1 MKKIF
6 VSEVIKYALII
17 GISVITLVWISLSR
31 STMATVER
39 TLESYLQS
47 SINIIEYDKSQHN
60 MMLNEYKSSVLATA
74 SNIALLIKAD
84 NSYLTNHMKL
94 DELRRTL
101 KLDEILVTDIN
112 MQLVAMSSSEKNI
125 QSSCVHI
132 NDFIS
137 GIYQNNFQKYI
148 EPAFCDRYKEFI
160 QYTGVSRLDKPGIIM
175 IGRKTTNIK
184 GIIKAS
190 IMDNL
195 SSIYSIYK
203 NGFIIVID
211 KESHTIISYK
221 NNKFLGIDIKD
232 LGVDVDTL
240 RSSMEISKVK
250 IEGQDAFALLRE
262 SSDYSFIAIA
272 FKNDIYFSVYMYVF
286 IIIASITL
294 MVIFMQLFMLQVV
307 NQHIISGIGYI
318 IGCLNSITKDNL
330 NTKVELNT
338 CEEFSILSE
347 SINSMVSRLRNL
359 LLSEQQLVQEKASL
373 AAAKGDFLAMM
384 SHEIRTPLNVII
396 GMAQLGMHSNFD
408 DKKERDTFADINVAS
423 THLLSLLNDILD
435 ISKIDAGKLEL
446 SNSLFS
452 IEEDITHIQL
462 LISAKAR
469 EQELEL
475 VVDTEGIEHIVVNGD
490 KLRLNQVL
498 LNLLSNAMKFTE
510 KNKNVTLSVKV
521 LNKTDENISIR
532 FMVMD
537 EGIGMSKEK
546 LGKIFKPFEQADA
559 GITRSF
565 GGTGLGLSISKSIV
579 ELMGGKINIE
589 SELGRG
595 SRFWFDITFDYG
607 VLEKVDDR
615 LSALLEEGSLSQY
628 RALIVD
634 DALLNRKVLCTFLEK
649 TGIKMDEA
657 ASGEEAIEKYIYSP
671 VGYYNI
677 IFMDIHMPNMNGYEA
692 TEKIRRS
699 DKMDAL
705 TVPIIA
711 VTADA
716 FKETEERVLVSGMNG
731 FISKP
736 INFAKLSEI
745 VKKALS
751 SQLNTNERIMVWTKI
766 NNLD

>member
-6 VSEVIKYALII
+6 ISEVIKYALII
-17 GISVITLVWISLSR
+17 GISVITLVWASLSR
-31 STMATVER
+31 STMATLER

-84 NSYLTNHMKL
+84 NSYLTNQTKL
-94 DELRRTL
+94 DELRRIL
-101 KLDEILVTDIN
+101 KLDEILITDIN

-132 NDFIS
+132 NDFVS
-137 GIYQNNFQKYI
+137 GIYQNNFQKYM

-175 IGRKTTNIK
+175 IGRKSTNIK

-203 NGFIIVID
+203 NGFITVID

-221 NNKFLGIDIKD
+221 DNKFLGIDIED
-232 LGVDVDTL
+232 LGIDVDTL
-240 RSSMEISKVK
+240 RSSMEVSKVM
-250 IEGQDAFALLRE
+250 IEGHDAFALLRD
-262 SSDYSFIAIA
+262 SGDYSFIAIA
-272 FKNDIYFSVYMYVF
+272 FKNDVYFSVYVYVF

-330 NTKVELNT
+330 NTKVDLNT
-338 CEEFSILSE
+338 CEEFSILSD

-373 AAAKGDFLAMM
+373 AVAKGDFLAMM

-396 GMAQLGMHSNFD
+396 GMAQLGMRSNFD
-408 DKKERDTFADINVAS
+408 DKKKRDTFADINVAS

-435 ISKIDAGKLEL
+435 MSKIDAGKLEL
-446 SNSLFS
+446 SNSPFS
-452 IEEDITHIQL
+452 IEEDITHLQL
-462 LISAKAR
+462 LISAKAQ

-475 VVDTEGIEHIVVNGD
+475 KVETEGIEDIVVNGD

-510 KNKNVTLSVKV
+510 KHKNVTLSVKV
-521 LNKTDENISIR
+521 INKTDENVSIR
-532 FMVMD
+532 FMVTD
-537 EGIGMSKEK
+537 EGIGMSQEK
-546 LGKIFKPFEQADA
+546 LVKIFKPFEQADTS
-559 GITRSF
+559 ITRSF

-579 ELMGGKINIE
+579 ELMGGKINVE
-589 SELGRG
+589 SELGQG
-595 SRFWFDITFDYG
+595 SRFWFDVTFEYG
-607 VLEKVDDR
+607 VLEKVDDS

-649 TGIKMDEA
+649 TGIKMEEA
-657 ASGEEAIEKYIYSP
+657 ASGEEAIEKYIHSP

-716 FKETEERVLVSGMNG
+716 FKETEEKVLVCGMNG

-736 INFAKLSEI
+736 INFAKLSAT
-745 VKKALS
+745 VKKALN

>member
-6 VSEVIKYALII
+6 ISEVIKYALII
-17 GISVITLVWISLSR
+17 GISVITLVWASLSR
-31 STMATVER
+31 STMATLER

-84 NSYLTNHMKL
+84 NSYLINQTKL

-132 NDFIS
+132 NDFVS

-175 IGRKTTNIK
+175 IGRKSTNIK

-203 NGFIIVID
+203 NGFITVID

-221 NNKFLGIDIKD
+221 GNKFLGIDIKD
-232 LGVDVDTL
+232 LGLDVDTL
-240 RSSMEISKVK
+240 RSSMEVSKVMV
-250 IEGQDAFALLRE
+250 EGQDAFALLRD
-262 SSDYSFIAIA
+262 SGDYSFIAIA
-272 FKNDIYFSVYMYVF
+272 FKNDVYFSVYVYVF

-318 IGCLNSITKDNL
+318 ISCLNSITKDNL
-330 NTKVELNT
+330 NTKVDLNT

-396 GMAQLGMHSNFD
+396 GMAQLGMRSNFD
-408 DKKERDTFADINVAS
+408 DKKKRDTFADINVAS

-435 ISKIDAGKLEL
+435 MSKIDAGKLEL
-446 SNSLFS
+446 SNSPFS
-452 IEEDITHIQL
+452 IEEDITHLQL
-462 LISAKAR
+462 LISAKAQ

-521 LNKTDENISIR
+521 LNKTEENVSIR
-532 FMVMD
+532 FMVTD
-537 EGIGMSKEK
+537 EGIGMSQEK
-546 LGKIFKPFEQADA
+546 LVKIFKPFEQADTS
-559 GITRSF
+559 ITRSF

-579 ELMGGKINIE
+579 ELMGGKINVE

-595 SRFWFDITFDYG
+595 SRFWFDVTFEYG
-607 VLEKVDDR
+607 VLEKVDDS

-657 ASGEEAIEKYIYSP
+657 ASGEEAIEKYIHSP

-716 FKETEERVLVSGMNG
+716 FKETEERVLVCGMNG

-736 INFAKLSEI
+736 INFAKLSET
-745 VKKALS
+745 VKKALN

>member
-6 VSEVIKYALII
+6 ISEVIKYALII
-17 GISVITLVWISLSR
+17 GISVITLVWASLSR
-31 STMATVER
+31 STMATLER

-84 NSYLTNHMKL
+84 NSYLTNQTKL
-94 DELRRTL
+94 DELRRIL
-101 KLDEILVTDIN
+101 KLDEILITDIN
-112 MQLVAMSSSEKNI
+112 MQLVAMSFSEKNI

-132 NDFIS
+132 NDFVS
-137 GIYQNNFQKYI
+137 GIYQNNFQKYM
-148 EPAFCDRYKEFI
+148 EPAFCDRYQEFI

-175 IGRKTTNIK
+175 IGRKSTNIK

-203 NGFIIVID
+203 NGFITVID

-221 NNKFLGIDIKD
+221 DNKFLGIDIKD
-232 LGVDVDTL
+232 LGIDVYTL
-240 RSSMEISKVK
+240 RSSMEVSKVM
-250 IEGQDAFALLRE
+250 IEGQDAFALLRD
-262 SSDYSFIAIA
+262 SGDYSFIAIA
-272 FKNDIYFSVYMYVF
+272 FKNDVYFSVYVYVF

-330 NTKVELNT
+330 NTKVDLNT

-373 AAAKGDFLAMM
+373 ATAKGDFLAMM

-396 GMAQLGMHSNFD
+396 GMAQLGMRSNFD
-408 DKKERDTFADINVAS
+408 DKKKRDTFADINVAS

-435 ISKIDAGKLEL
+435 MSKIDAGKLEL
-446 SNSLFS
+446 SNSPFS
-452 IEEDITHIQL
+452 IEEDITHLQL
-462 LISAKAR
+462 LISAKAQ

-475 VVDTEGIEHIVVNGD
+475 KVETEGIEDIVVNGD

-510 KNKNVTLSVKV
+510 KHKNVTLSVKV
-521 LNKTDENISIR
+521 INKTDENVSIR
-532 FMVMD
+532 FMVTD
-537 EGIGMSKEK
+537 EGIGMSQEK
-546 LGKIFKPFEQADA
+546 LVKIFKPFEQADTS
-559 GITRSF
+559 ITRSF

-579 ELMGGKINIE
+579 ELMGGKINVE
-589 SELGRG
+589 SELGQG
-595 SRFWFDITFDYG
+595 SRFWFDVTFEYG
-607 VLEKVDDR
+607 VLEKVDDS

-649 TGIKMDEA
+649 TGIKMEEA
-657 ASGEEAIEKYIYSP
+657 ASGEEAIEKYIHSP

-716 FKETEERVLVSGMNG
+716 FKETEEKVLVCGMNG

-736 INFAKLSEI
+736 INFAKLSAT
-745 VKKALS
+745 VKKALN

>member
-6 VSEVIKYALII
+6 ISEVIKYALII
-17 GISVITLVWISLSR
+17 GISVITLVWASLSR
-31 STMATVER
+31 STMATLER

-84 NSYLTNHMKL
+84 NSYLTNQTKL
-94 DELRRTL
+94 DELRRIL
-101 KLDEILVTDIN
+101 KLDEILITDIN
-112 MQLVAMSSSEKNI
+112 MQLVAMSFSEKNI

-132 NDFIS
+132 NDFVS
-137 GIYQNNFQKYI
+137 GIYQNNFQKYM
-148 EPAFCDRYKEFI
+148 EPAFCDRYQEFI

-175 IGRKTTNIK
+175 IGRKSTNIK

-203 NGFIIVID
+203 NGFITVID

-221 NNKFLGIDIKD
+221 DNKFLGIDIKD
-232 LGVDVDTL
+232 LGIDVDTL
-240 RSSMEISKVK
+240 RSSMEVSKVM
-250 IEGQDAFALLRE
+250 IEGQDAFALLRD
-262 SSDYSFIAIA
+262 SGDYSFIAIA
-272 FKNDIYFSVYMYVF
+272 FKNDVYFSVYVYVF

-330 NTKVELNT
+330 NTKVDLNT

-373 AAAKGDFLAMM
+373 ATAKGDFLAMM

-396 GMAQLGMHSNFD
+396 GMAQLGMRSNFD
-408 DKKERDTFADINVAS
+408 DKKKRDTFADINVAS

-435 ISKIDAGKLEL
+435 MSKIDAGKLEL
-446 SNSLFS
+446 SNSPFS
-452 IEEDITHIQL
+452 IEEDITHLQL
-462 LISAKAR
+462 LISAKAQ

-475 VVDTEGIEHIVVNGD
+475 KVETEGIEDIVVNGD

-510 KNKNVTLSVKV
+510 KHKNVTLSVKV
-521 LNKTDENISIR
+521 INKTDENISIR
-532 FMVMD
+532 FMVTD
-537 EGIGMSKEK
+537 EGIGMSQEK
-546 LGKIFKPFEQADA
+546 LLKIFKPFEQADTS
-559 GITRSF
+559 ITRSF

-579 ELMGGKINIE
+579 ELMGGKINVE
-589 SELGRG
+589 SELGQG
-595 SRFWFDITFDYG
+595 SRFWFDVTFEYG
-607 VLEKVDDR
+607 VLEKVDDS

-649 TGIKMDEA
+649 TGIKMEEA
-657 ASGEEAIEKYIYSP
+657 ASGEEAIEKYIHSP

-716 FKETEERVLVSGMNG
+716 FKETEEKVLVCGMNG

-736 INFAKLSEI
+736 INFAKLSAT
-745 VKKALS
+745 VKKALN

>member
-6 VSEVIKYALII
+6 ISEVIKYALII
-17 GISVITLVWISLSR
+17 GISVITLVWASLSR
-31 STMATVER
+31 STMATLER

-84 NSYLTNHMKL
+84 NSYLTNQTQL

-101 KLDEILVTDIN
+101 KLDEILVTDIT

-132 NDFIS
+132 NDFVS

-160 QYTGVSRLDKPGIIM
+160 QYTGVSRLDKSGIVM
-175 IGRKTTNIK
+175 IGRKSTNIK

-203 NGFIIVID
+203 NGFITVID

-221 NNKFLGIDIKD
+221 DNKFLGIDIKD

-240 RSSMEISKVK
+240 RSSMEVSKVM
-250 IEGQDAFALLRE
+250 IEGQDAFALIRD
-262 SSDYSFIAIA
+262 SDDYSLIAIA
-272 FKNDIYFSVYMYVF
+272 FKNDVYFSVYVYVF

-294 MVIFMQLFMLQVV
+294 MVIFMQLSMLQFV
-307 NQHIISGIGYI
+307 NKHIISGIDYI
-318 IGCLNSITKDNL
+318 IDCLNSITKDNL
-330 NTKVELNT
+330 NTKVDLNT
-338 CEEFSILSE
+338 CKEFSILSE
-347 SINSMVSRLRNL
+347 SINSMVIRLRNL

-396 GMAQLGMHSNFD
+396 GMAQLGMRSNFD
-408 DKKERDTFADINVAS
+408 DKKKRDTFADINVAS

-435 ISKIDAGKLEL
+435 MSKIDAGKLEL
-446 SNSLFS
+446 SNSPFS
-452 IEEDITHIQL
+452 IEEDITHLQL
-462 LISAKAR
+462 LISAKAQ

-475 VVDTEGIEHIVVNGD
+475 KVETEGIEDIVVNGD

-510 KNKNVTLSVKV
+510 KHKNVTLSVKV
-521 LNKTDENISIR
+521 INKTDENVSIR
-532 FMVMD
+532 FMVTD
-537 EGIGMSKEK
+537 EGIGMSQEK
-546 LGKIFKPFEQADA
+546 LVKIFKPFEQADTS
-559 GITRSF
+559 ITRSF

-579 ELMGGKINIE
+579 ELMGGKINVE

-595 SRFWFDITFDYG
+595 SRFWFDVTFEYG
-607 VLEKVDDR
+607 VLEKVDDS

-649 TGIKMDEA
+649 TGIKMEEA

-716 FKETEERVLVSGMNG
+716 FKETEEKVLVCGMNG

-736 INFAKLSEI
+736 INFAKLSAT
-745 VKKALS
+745 VKKALN

>member
-6 VSEVIKYALII
+6 ISEVIKYAFII
-17 GISVITLVWISLSR
+17 GISVITLVWASLSR
-31 STMATVER
+31 STMATLER
-39 TLESYLQS
+39 TLESYLHS
-47 SINIIEYDKSQHN
+47 SINIIEYDKTQHN
-60 MMLNEYKSSVLATA
+60 MMLTEYKSSVLATA

-84 NSYLTNHMKL
+84 NSYLTNQTKL

-101 KLDEILVTDIN
+101 KLDEILITDIN
-112 MQLVAMSSSEKNI
+112 MQMVAMSSSEKNI
-125 QSSCVHI
+125 QSSCVHL
-132 NDFIS
+132 NDFVS
-137 GIYQNNFQKYI
+137 GIYQNNFQKYV

-160 QYTGVSRLDKPGIIM
+160 QFTGVSRIDKPGIIM
-175 IGRKTTNIK
+175 IGRKSSNIK

-190 IMDNL
+190 ILDNL

-203 NGFIIVID
+203 NGFITVID
-211 KESHTIISYK
+211 KDSHTIISYK
-221 NNKFLGIDIKD
+221 DNKFLGIDIAD
-232 LGVDVDTL
+232 LGVDVNTL
-240 RSSMEISKVK
+240 RSSMEVSKVK
-250 IEGQDAFALLRE
+250 VDGQDAFALLRDWG
-262 SSDYSFIAIA
+262 DYSFIAIA
-272 FKNDIYFSVYMYVF
+272 FKKDVYFSVYVYVF

-307 NQHIISGIGYI
+307 NQHIISGISYI
-318 IGCLNSITKDNL
+318 ISCLNSITKDNL
-330 NTKVELNT
+330 DTKVELNT

-359 LLSEQQLVQEKASL
+359 LLSEQQLVQEKVSL

-396 GMAQLGMHSNFD
+396 GMAQLGMRSNFD
-408 DKKERDTFADINVAS
+408 DKKKRDTFADINVAS

-435 ISKIDAGKLEL
+435 MSKIDAGKLEL
-446 SNSLFS
+446 SNSPFS
-452 IEEDITHIQL
+452 IEEDIAHLQL
-462 LISAKAR
+462 LISAKAQ

-475 VVDTEGIEHIVVNGD
+475 LVESEGIENVVVNGD

-510 KNKNVTLSVKV
+510 KNKHVTLSVKV
-521 LNKTDENISIR
+521 LDKTDENISIR
-532 FMVMD
+532 FMVVD
-537 EGIGMSKEK
+537 EGIGMSQEK
-546 LGKIFKPFEQADA
+546 LDKIFNPFEQADTS
-559 GITRSF
+559 ITRSF

-579 ELMGGKINIE
+579 ELMGGKINVE
-589 SELGRG
+589 SKLGQG
-595 SRFWFDITFDYG
+595 SCFWFDVTFDYG
-607 VLEKVDDR
+607 VLDTTDNSK
-615 LSALLEEGSLSQY
+615 SALLEEGSLSQY

-634 DALLNRKVLCTFLEK
+634 DALLNRKVLYTFLEK
-649 TGIKMDEA
+649 TGIKMEEA
-657 ASGEEAIEKYIYSP
+657 ASGEEAIEKYIHSP

-716 FKETEERVLVSGMNG
+716 FKETEEKVLLCGMNG

-736 INFAKLSEI
+736 INFAKLSEA
-745 VKKALS
+745 VKKALN

>member
-1 MKKIF
+1 MKRIF
-6 VSEVIKYALII
+6 ISEVIKYALII
-17 GISVITLVWISLSR
+17 GISVITLVWASLSR
-31 STMATVER
+31 STMATFER

-84 NSYLTNHMKL
+84 NSYLTNQMKL

-112 MQLVAMSSSEKNI
+112 MQLVTVSSSEKNI

-132 NDFIS
+132 NDFVS

-175 IGRKTTNIK
+175 IGRKSTNIK
-184 GIIKAS
+184 GIINAS

-203 NGFIIVID
+203 NGFITVID

-221 NNKFLGIDIKD
+221 DNKFLGMDIKD
-232 LGVDVDTL
+232 LGIDVDTL
-240 RSSMEISKVK
+240 RSSMEVSKVMV
-250 IEGQDAFALLRE
+250 EGQDAFAMLRD
-262 SSDYSFIAIA
+262 SGDYSFIAIA
-272 FKNDIYFSVYMYVF
+272 FKNDVYFSVYMYLF

-318 IGCLNSITKDNL
+318 ISCLNSITKDNL
-330 NTKVELNT
+330 DTKVELNT

-373 AAAKGDFLAMM
+373 AAAKGNFLAMM

-396 GMAQLGMHSNFD
+396 GMAQLGMRSNFD
-408 DKKERDTFADINVAS
+408 DKKERDTFADINMAS

-435 ISKIDAGKLEL
+435 MSKIDAGKLEL

-452 IEEDITHIQL
+452 IEEDITHLQL

-532 FMVMD
+532 FMVID

-546 LGKIFKPFEQADA
+546 LGKIFKPFEQADTS
-559 GITRSF
+559 ITRSF

-607 VLEKVDDR
+607 VFEKVDDS
-615 LSALLEEGSLSQY
+615 LSSLLEEGSLSQY

-657 ASGEEAIEKYIYSP
+657 ASGEEAIEKYIHSP
-671 VGYYNI
+671 VDYYNI

-716 FKETEERVLVSGMNG
+716 FKETEEKVLMCGMNG

-736 INFAKLSEI
+736 INFVKLSET
-745 VKKALS
+745 VKKALN

>member
-6 VSEVIKYALII
+6 ISEVIKYALII
-17 GISVITLVWISLSR
+17 GISVITLVWASLSR
-31 STMATVER
+31 STMATLER

-84 NSYLTNHMKL
+84 NSYLTNQTKL
-94 DELRRTL
+94 DELRRIL
-101 KLDEILVTDIN
+101 KLDEILITDIN
-112 MQLVAMSSSEKNI
+112 MQLVAMSFSEKNI

-132 NDFIS
+132 NDFVS
-137 GIYQNNFQKYI
+137 GIYQNNFQKYM
-148 EPAFCDRYKEFI
+148 EPAFCDRYQEFI

-175 IGRKTTNIK
+175 IGRKSTNIK

-203 NGFIIVID
+203 NGFITVID

-221 NNKFLGIDIKD
+221 DNKFLGIDIKD
-232 LGVDVDTL
+232 LGIDVDTL
-240 RSSMEISKVK
+240 RSSMEVSKVM
-250 IEGQDAFALLRE
+250 IEGQDAFALLRD
-262 SSDYSFIAIA
+262 SGDYSFIAIA
-272 FKNDIYFSVYMYVF
+272 FKNDVYFSVYVYVF

-330 NTKVELNT
+330 NTKVDLNT

-359 LLSEQQLVQEKASL
+359 LLSEKQLVQEKISL

-396 GMAQLGMHSNFD
+396 GMAQLGMRSNFD
-408 DKKERDTFADINVAS
+408 DKKKRDTFADINVAS

-435 ISKIDAGKLEL
+435 MSKIDAGKLEL
-446 SNSLFS
+446 SNSPFS
-452 IEEDITHIQL
+452 IEEDITHLQL
-462 LISAKAR
+462 LISAKAQ

-475 VVDTEGIEHIVVNGD
+475 KVETEGIEDIVVNGD

-510 KNKNVTLSVKV
+510 KHKNVTLSVKV
-521 LNKTDENISIR
+521 INKTDENVSIR
-532 FMVMD
+532 FMVTD
-537 EGIGMSKEK
+537 EGIGMSQEK
-546 LGKIFKPFEQADA
+546 LVKIFKPFEQADTS
-559 GITRSF
+559 ITRSF

-579 ELMGGKINIE
+579 ELMGGKINVE
-589 SELGRG
+589 SELGQG
-595 SRFWFDITFDYG
+595 SRFWFDVTFEYG
-607 VLEKVDDR
+607 VLEKVDDS

-649 TGIKMDEA
+649 TGIKMEEA
-657 ASGEEAIEKYIYSP
+657 ASGEEAIEKYIHSP

-716 FKETEERVLVSGMNG
+716 FKETEEKVLVCGMNG

-736 INFAKLSEI
+736 INFAKLSAT
-745 VKKALS
+745 VKKALN

>member
-240 RSSMEISKVK
+240 RSSMEISKIK

-318 IGCLNSITKDNL
+318 ISCLNSITKDNL

-435 ISKIDAGKLEL
+435 MSKIDAGKLEL

>member
-6 VSEVIKYALII
+6 ISEVIKYALII
-17 GISVITLVWISLSR
+17 GISVITLVWASLSR
-31 STMATVER
+31 STMATLER

-84 NSYLTNHMKL
+84 NSYLTNQTKL
-94 DELRRTL
+94 DELRRIL
-101 KLDEILVTDIN
+101 KLDEILITDIN
-112 MQLVAMSSSEKNI
+112 MNMAAVSSTENNM
-125 QSSCVHI
+125 QSGCVRL
-132 NDFIS
+132 NSFVS
-137 GIYQNNFQKYI
+137 GIYQNNFQKYT
-148 EPAFCDRYKEFI
+148 EPVFCDRYKEFI
-160 QYTGVSRLDKPGIIM
+160 QYTGVSRLDKPGVVII
-175 IGRKTTNIK
+175 GKRGGNIK
-184 GIIKAS
+184 NLIKAS

-203 NGFIIVID
+203 NGFITVID
-211 KESHTIISYK
+211 KDSHTIISYK
-221 NNKFLGIDIKD
+221 DNKFLGIDIAD
-232 LGVDVDTL
+232 LGIDVDTL
-240 RSSMEISKVK
+240 RSSMEVSKVM
-250 IEGQDAFALLRE
+250 IEGQDAFALLRD
-262 SSDYSFIAIA
+262 SGDYSFIAIA
-272 FKNDIYFSVYMYVF
+272 FKKDVYFSVYIYLF

-330 NTKVELNT
+330 NTKVDLNT

-373 AAAKGDFLAMM
+373 ATAKGDFLAMM

-396 GMAQLGMHSNFD
+396 GMAQLGMRSNFD
-408 DKKERDTFADINVAS
+408 DKKKRDTFADINVAS

-435 ISKIDAGKLEL
+435 MSKIDAGKLEL
-446 SNSLFS
+446 SNSPFS
-452 IEEDITHIQL
+452 IEEDITHLQL
-462 LISAKAR
+462 LISAKAQ

-475 VVDTEGIEHIVVNGD
+475 KVETEGIEDIVVNGD

-510 KNKNVTLSVKV
+510 KHKNVTLSVKV
-521 LNKTDENISIR
+521 INKTDENVSIR
-532 FMVMD
+532 FMVTD
-537 EGIGMSKEK
+537 EGIGMSQEK
-546 LGKIFKPFEQADA
+546 LVKIFKPFEQADTS
-559 GITRSF
+559 ITRSF

-579 ELMGGKINIE
+579 ELMGGKINVE
-589 SELGRG
+589 SELGQG
-595 SRFWFDITFDYG
+595 SRFWFDVTFEYG
-607 VLEKVDDR
+607 VLEKVDDS

-649 TGIKMDEA
+649 TGIKMEEA
-657 ASGEEAIEKYIYSP
+657 ASGEEAIEKYIHSP

-716 FKETEERVLVSGMNG
+716 FKETEEKVLVCGMNG

-736 INFAKLSEI
+736 INFAKLSAT
-745 VKKALS
+745 VKKALN

>member
-318 IGCLNSITKDNL
+318 ISCLNSITKDNL

-435 ISKIDAGKLEL
+435 MSKIDAGKLEL

-498 LNLLSNAMKFTE
+498 SNLLSNAMKFTE

-521 LNKTDENISIR
+521 LNRTDENISIR

-649 TGIKMDEA
+649 TCIKMDEA

>member
-6 VSEVIKYALII
+6 ISEVIKYALII
-17 GISVITLVWISLSR
+17 GISVITLVWASLSR
-31 STMATVER
+31 STMATLER

-84 NSYLTNHMKL
+84 NSYLTNQTKL
-94 DELRRTL
+94 DELRRIL
-101 KLDEILVTDIN
+101 KLDEILITDIN
-112 MQLVAMSSSEKNI
+112 MNMAAVSSTENNMRSG
-125 QSSCVHI
+125 CVHL
-132 NDFIS
+132 NSFVS
-137 GIYQNNFQKYI
+137 GIYQNNFQKYM
-148 EPAFCDRYKEFI
+148 EPAFCDRYQEFI

-175 IGRKTTNIK
+175 IGRKSTNIK

-203 NGFIIVID
+203 NGFITVID

-221 NNKFLGIDIKD
+221 DNKFLGIDIKD
-232 LGVDVDTL
+232 LGIDVDTL
-240 RSSMEISKVK
+240 RSSMEVSKVM
-250 IEGQDAFALLRE
+250 IEGQDAFALLRD
-262 SSDYSFIAIA
+262 SGDYSFIAIA
-272 FKNDIYFSVYMYVF
+272 FKNDVYFSVYVYVF

-307 NQHIISGIGYI
+307 NQHIISGISYI

-330 NTKVELNT
+330 NTKVDLNT

-359 LLSEQQLVQEKASL
+359 LLSEKQLVQEKASL
-373 AAAKGDFLAMM
+373 ATAKGDFLAMM

-396 GMAQLGMHSNFD
+396 GMAQLGMRSNFD
-408 DKKERDTFADINVAS
+408 DKKKRDTFADINVAS

-435 ISKIDAGKLEL
+435 MSKIDAGKLEL
-446 SNSLFS
+446 SNSPFS
-452 IEEDITHIQL
+452 IEEDITHLQL
-462 LISAKAR
+462 LISAKAQ

-475 VVDTEGIEHIVVNGD
+475 KVETEGIEDIVVNGD

-510 KNKNVTLSVKV
+510 KHKNVTLSVKV
-521 LNKTDENISIR
+521 INKTDENVSIR
-532 FMVMD
+532 FMVTD
-537 EGIGMSKEK
+537 EGIGMSQEK
-546 LGKIFKPFEQADA
+546 LVKIFKPFEQADTS
-559 GITRSF
+559 ITRSF

-579 ELMGGKINIE
+579 ELMGGKINVE
-589 SELGRG
+589 SELGQG
-595 SRFWFDITFDYG
+595 SRFWFDVTFEYG
-607 VLEKVDDR
+607 VLEKVDDS

-649 TGIKMDEA
+649 TGIKMEEA
-657 ASGEEAIEKYIYSP
+657 ASGEEAIEKYIHSP

-716 FKETEERVLVSGMNG
+716 FKETEEKVLVCGMNG

-736 INFAKLSEI
+736 INFAKLSAT
-745 VKKALS
+745 VKKALN

>member
-6 VSEVIKYALII
+6 ISEVIKYAFII
-17 GISVITLVWISLSR
+17 GISVITLVWASLSR
-31 STMATVER
+31 STMATLER

-74 SNIALLIKAD
+74 SNIALLVKAD
-84 NSYLTNHMKL
+84 NSYITNQTKL

-101 KLDEILVTDIN
+101 KLDEILITDIN
-112 MQLVAMSSSEKNI
+112 MQIEAMSSSAKDI

-132 NDFIS
+132 NDFVS
-137 GIYQNNFQKYI
+137 GIYQNNFQKYL

-160 QYTGVSRLDKPGIIM
+160 QYTGVSRIDKPGIIM
-175 IGRKTTNIK
+175 IGRKSSNIK

-190 IMDNL
+190 ILDNL
-195 SSIYSIYK
+195 SSIYPIYK
-203 NGFIIVID
+203 NGFITVID
-211 KESHTIISYK
+211 KNSHTIISYK
-221 NNKFLGIDIKD
+221 DNKFLGIDIAD
-232 LGVDVDTL
+232 LGVNVNTL
-240 RSSMEISKVK
+240 RSSMEVSKVMV
-250 IEGQDAFALLRE
+250 EGHEAFALLRDWG
-262 SSDYSFIAIA
+262 DYSFIAVA
-272 FKNDIYFSVYMYVF
+272 FKKDVYFSVYVYVI

-294 MVIFMQLFMLQVV
+294 MVIFMQLFMLQIV
-307 NQHIISGIGYI
+307 NQHIISGISYI
-318 IGCLNSITKDNL
+318 ISCLNSITKDNL
-330 NTKVELNT
+330 DTKVELNT
-338 CEEFSILSE
+338 CEEFSILSD

-359 LLSEQQLVQEKASL
+359 LLSEKQLVQEKASL

-396 GMAQLGMHSNFD
+396 GMAQLGMRSNFD
-408 DKKERDTFADINVAS
+408 DKKKQDTFADINVAS

-435 ISKIDAGKLEL
+435 MSKIDAGKLEL
-446 SNSLFS
+446 SNSPFS
-452 IEEDITHIQL
+452 IEEDIAHLHL
-462 LISAKAR
+462 LVSAKAQ

-475 VVDTEGIEHIVVNGD
+475 VVETEGIENIVVNGD

-510 KNKNVTLSVKV
+510 KNKHVTLSVKV
-521 LNKTDENISIR
+521 LDKTDENISIR
-532 FMVMD
+532 FMVTD
-537 EGIGMSKEK
+537 EGIGMNQEK
-546 LGKIFKPFEQADA
+546 LEKIFNPFEQADTS
-559 GITRSF
+559 ITRSF

-579 ELMGGKINIE
+579 ELMGGKINVE
-589 SELGRG
+589 SQLGKG
-595 SRFWFDITFDYG
+595 SRFWFDVTFDYG
-607 VLEKVDDR
+607 VLDIIDNTK
-615 LSALLEEGSLSQY
+615 SALLEDGSFSQY

-634 DALLNRKVLCTFLEK
+634 DALLNRKVLYTFLEK
-649 TGIKMDEA
+649 TGIKIEEA
-657 ASGEEAIEKYIYSP
+657 ASGEEAIEKYMHSP

-716 FKETEERVLVSGMNG
+716 FKETEEKVLLCGMNG

-736 INFAKLSEI
+736 INFAKLSEA
-745 VKKALS
+745 VKKALN

>member
-6 VSEVIKYALII
+6 ISEVIKYALII
-17 GISVITLVWISLSR
+17 GISVITLVWASLSR
-31 STMATVER
+31 STMATLER

-47 SINIIEYDKSQHN
+47 SINIIEYDKTQHN
-60 MMLNEYKSSVLATA
+60 MMLTEYKSSVLATA

-84 NSYLTNHMKL
+84 NSYLTNQTKL

-101 KLDEILVTDIN
+101 KLDEILITDIN
-112 MQLVAMSSSEKNI
+112 MQMVAMSSSEKNI
-125 QSSCVHI
+125 QSSCVRL
-132 NDFIS
+132 NDFVS
-137 GIYQNNFQKYI
+137 GIYQNNFQKYV

-160 QYTGVSRLDKPGIIM
+160 QFTGVSRIDKPGIIV
-175 IGRKTTNIK
+175 IGRKSSDIK

-190 IMDNL
+190 ILDNL

-203 NGFIIVID
+203 NGFITVID
-211 KESHTIISYK
+211 KDSHTIISYK
-221 NNKFLGIDIKD
+221 DNKFLGIDIAD
-232 LGVDVDTL
+232 LGINIDTL
-240 RSSMEISKVK
+240 RSSMEVSKVIVEDQK
-250 IEGQDAFALLRE
+250 AFALLRD
-262 SSDYSFIAIA
+262 SGDYSFIAIA
-272 FKNDIYFSVYMYVF
+272 FKKDVYFSVYVYVF

-307 NQHIISGIGYI
+307 NQHIISGISYI
-318 IGCLNSITKDNL
+318 ISCLNSITKDNL
-330 NTKVELNT
+330 DTKVELNT
-338 CEEFSILSE
+338 CEEFSVLSE

-359 LLSEQQLVQEKASL
+359 LLSEQQLVQEKVSL

-396 GMAQLGMHSNFD
+396 GMAQLGMRSNFD
-408 DKKERDTFADINVAS
+408 DKKKRDTFADINVAS

-435 ISKIDAGKLEL
+435 MSKIDAGKLEL
-446 SNSLFS
+446 SNSPFS
-452 IEEDITHIQL
+452 IEEDIAHLQL
-462 LISAKAR
+462 LISAKAQ

-475 VVDTEGIEHIVVNGD
+475 LVESEGIENVVVNGD

-510 KNKNVTLSVKV
+510 KNKHVALSVKV
-521 LNKTDENISIR
+521 LDKTDENISIR
-532 FMVMD
+532 FMVID
-537 EGIGMSKEK
+537 EGIGMSQEK
-546 LGKIFKPFEQADA
+546 LDKIFNPFEQADTS
-559 GITRSF
+559 ITRSF

-579 ELMGGKINIE
+579 ELMGGKINVE
-589 SELGRG
+589 SKLGQG
-595 SRFWFDITFDYG
+595 SCFWFDVTFDYG
-607 VLEKVDDR
+607 VLDITDNSK
-615 LSALLEEGSLSQY
+615 SALLEEGSLSQY

-634 DALLNRKVLCTFLEK
+634 DALLNRKVLYTFLEK
-649 TGIKMDEA
+649 TGIKMEEA
-657 ASGEEAIEKYIYSP
+657 ASGEEAIEKYIHSP
-671 VGYYNI
+671 AGYYNI

-716 FKETEERVLVSGMNG
+716 FKETEEKVLLCGMNG

-736 INFAKLSEI
+736 INFAKLSEA
-745 VKKALS
+745 VKKALN

>member
-1 MKKIF
+1 
-6 VSEVIKYALII
+6 
-17 GISVITLVWISLSR
+17 
-31 STMATVER
+31 
-39 TLESYLQS
+39 
-47 SINIIEYDKSQHN
+47 
-60 MMLNEYKSSVLATA
+60 
-74 SNIALLIKAD
+74 
-84 NSYLTNHMKL
+84 
-94 DELRRTL
+94 
-101 KLDEILVTDIN
+101 
-112 MQLVAMSSSEKNI
+112 MQLVAMSFSEKNI

-132 NDFIS
+132 NDFVS
-137 GIYQNNFQKYI
+137 GIYQNNFQKYM
-148 EPAFCDRYKEFI
+148 ETAFCDRDQEFI
-160 QYTGVSRLDKPGIIM
+160 QYSGVSRLDKPGIIM
-175 IGRKTTNIK
+175 IGRKSTNIK

-203 NGFIIVID
+203 NGFITVID

-221 NNKFLGIDIKD
+221 DNKFLGIDIKD
-232 LGVDVDTL
+232 LGIDVDTL
-240 RSSMEISKVK
+240 RSSMEVSKVM
-250 IEGQDAFALLRE
+250 IEGQDAFALLRD
-262 SSDYSFIAIA
+262 SGDYSFIAIA
-272 FKNDIYFSVYMYVF
+272 FKNDVYFSVYVYVF

-330 NTKVELNT
+330 NTKVDLNT

-373 AAAKGDFLAMM
+373 ATAKGDFLAMM

-396 GMAQLGMHSNFD
+396 GMAQLGMRSNFD
-408 DKKERDTFADINVAS
+408 DKKKRDTFADINVAS

-435 ISKIDAGKLEL
+435 MSKIDAGKLEL
-446 SNSLFS
+446 SNSPFS
-452 IEEDITHIQL
+452 IEEDITHLQL
-462 LISAKAR
+462 LISAKAQ

-475 VVDTEGIEHIVVNGD
+475 KVETEGIEDIVVNGD

-510 KNKNVTLSVKV
+510 KHKNVTLSVKV
-521 LNKTDENISIR
+521 INKTDENISIR
-532 FMVMD
+532 FMVTD
-537 EGIGMSKEK
+537 EGIGMSQEK
-546 LGKIFKPFEQADA
+546 LVKIFKPFEQADTS
-559 GITRSF
+559 ITRSF

-579 ELMGGKINIE
+579 ELMGGKINVE
-589 SELGRG
+589 SELGQG
-595 SRFWFDITFDYG
+595 SRFWFDVTFEYG
-607 VLEKVDDR
+607 VLEKVDDS

-649 TGIKMDEA
+649 TGIKMEEA
-657 ASGEEAIEKYIYSP
+657 ASGEEAIEKYIHSP

-716 FKETEERVLVSGMNG
+716 FKETEEKVLVCGMNG

-736 INFAKLSEI
+736 INFAKLSAT
-745 VKKALS
+745 VKKALN

>member
-1 MKKIF
+1 M
-6 VSEVIKYALII
+6 
-17 GISVITLVWISLSR
+17 
-31 STMATVER
+31 
-39 TLESYLQS
+39 
-47 SINIIEYDKSQHN
+47 
-60 MMLNEYKSSVLATA
+60 
-74 SNIALLIKAD
+74 
-84 NSYLTNHMKL
+84 
-94 DELRRTL
+94 
-101 KLDEILVTDIN
+101 
-112 MQLVAMSSSEKNI
+112 
-125 QSSCVHI
+125 
-132 NDFIS
+132 
-137 GIYQNNFQKYI
+137 
-148 EPAFCDRYKEFI
+148 
-160 QYTGVSRLDKPGIIM
+160 
-175 IGRKTTNIK
+175 
-184 GIIKAS
+184 
-190 IMDNL
+190 
-195 SSIYSIYK
+195 
-203 NGFIIVID
+203 
-211 KESHTIISYK
+211 
-221 NNKFLGIDIKD
+221 
-232 LGVDVDTL
+232 
-240 RSSMEISKVK
+240 
-250 IEGQDAFALLRE
+250 
-262 SSDYSFIAIA
+262 
-272 FKNDIYFSVYMYVF
+272 
-286 IIIASITL
+286 
-294 MVIFMQLFMLQVV
+294 
-307 NQHIISGIGYI
+307 
-318 IGCLNSITKDNL
+318 
-330 NTKVELNT
+330 
-338 CEEFSILSE
+338 
-347 SINSMVSRLRNL
+347 
-359 LLSEQQLVQEKASL
+359 
-373 AAAKGDFLAMM
+373 
-384 SHEIRTPLNVII
+384 
-396 GMAQLGMHSNFD
+396 
-408 DKKERDTFADINVAS
+408 AS

-435 ISKIDAGKLEL
+435 MSKIDAGKLEL

-521 LNKTDENISIR
+521 LNRTDENISIR

-649 TGIKMDEA
+649 TCIKMDEA

>member
-6 VSEVIKYALII
+6 ISEVIKYALII
-17 GISVITLVWISLSR
+17 GISVITLVWASLSR
-31 STMATVER
+31 STMATLER

-47 SINIIEYDKSQHN
+47 SINIIEYDKSQHD
-60 MMLNEYKSSVLATA
+60 MMFDEYKSSVLLTA
-74 SNIALLIKAD
+74 SNIAMLTKAD
-84 NSYLTNHMKL
+84 NTYLTNQAKL

-101 KLDEILVTDIN
+101 KLDEILITDIN
-112 MQLVAMSSSEKNI
+112 MNMAAVSSTENNM
-125 QSSCVHI
+125 QSGCVRL
-132 NDFIS
+132 NSFVS
-137 GIYQNNFQKYI
+137 GIYQNNFQKYT
-148 EPAFCDRYKEFI
+148 EPVFCDKYKEFI
-160 QYTGVSRLDKPGIIM
+160 QYTGVSRLDKPGVVII
-175 IGRKTTNIK
+175 GKRGGNIK
-184 GIIKAS
+184 NLIKAS

-203 NGFIIVID
+203 NGFVAVID
-211 KESHTIISYK
+211 KDSHTIISYK
-221 NNKFLGIDIKD
+221 DNKFLGIDIAD
-232 LGVDVDTL
+232 LGINVDTL
-240 RSSMEISKVK
+240 RSSMEVSKVIVEDQK
-250 IEGQDAFALLRE
+250 AFALLRD
-262 SSDYSFIAIA
+262 SGDYSFIAIA
-272 FKNDIYFSVYMYVF
+272 FKKDVYFSVYIYLF

-307 NQHIISGIGYI
+307 NQHIISGISYI
-318 IGCLNSITKDNL
+318 ISCLNSITKDNL
-330 NTKVELNT
+330 DTKVELNT
-338 CEEFSILSE
+338 CEEFSILSD

-359 LLSEQQLVQEKASL
+359 LLSEKQLVQEKISL

-396 GMAQLGMHSNFD
+396 GMAQLGMRSNFD
-408 DKKERDTFADINVAS
+408 DKKKQDTFADINVAS

-435 ISKIDAGKLEL
+435 MSKIDAGKLEL
-446 SNSLFS
+446 SNSPFS
-452 IEEDITHIQL
+452 IEEDITHLQL

-469 EQELEL
+469 EQELSLIVE
-475 VVDTEGIEHIVVNGD
+475 TEGLEDIVVNGD

-498 LNLLSNAMKFTE
+498 INLLSNAMKFTE

-532 FMVMD
+532 FMVID
-537 EGIGMSKEK
+537 EGIGMSQEK
-546 LGKIFKPFEQADA
+546 LDKIFNPFEQADTS
-559 GITRSF
+559 ITRSF

-579 ELMGGKINIE
+579 ELMGSKINVE
-589 SELGRG
+589 SKLGQG
-595 SRFWFDITFDYG
+595 SCFWFDVTFDYG
-607 VLEKVDDR
+607 ILCDTDSSK
-615 LSALLEEGSLSQY
+615 SSLLEDGSLSQY

-649 TGIKMDEA
+649 TGIKMEEA
-657 ASGEEAIEKYIYSP
+657 ESGEEAIEKYIHSP
-671 VGYYNI
+671 AGYYNI

-692 TEKIRRS
+692 AEKIRRS

-716 FKETEERVLVSGMNG
+716 FKETEEKVLLCGMNG

-736 INFAKLSEI
+736 INFAKLSET
-745 VKKALS
+745 VKKALN

-766 NNLD
+766 NNLE

>member
-6 VSEVIKYALII
+6 ISEVIKYALII
-17 GISVITLVWISLSR
+17 GISVITLVWASLSR
-31 STMATVER
+31 STMATLER

-74 SNIALLIKAD
+74 SNLALLIKAD
-84 NSYLTNHMKL
+84 NSYLTNQTKL
-94 DELRRTL
+94 DELRRIL
-101 KLDEILVTDIN
+101 KLDEILITDIN
-112 MQLVAMSSSEKNI
+112 MQLVAMSSSEKNL

-132 NDFIS
+132 NDFVS
-137 GIYQNNFQKYI
+137 GIYQNNFQKYM

-175 IGRKTTNIK
+175 IGRKITNIK

-203 NGFIIVID
+203 NGFITVID

-221 NNKFLGIDIKD
+221 DNKFLGIDIED
-232 LGVDVDTL
+232 LGIDVDTL
-240 RSSMEISKVK
+240 RSSMEVSKVM
-250 IEGQDAFALLRE
+250 IEGQDAFALLRD
-262 SSDYSFIAIA
+262 SGDYSFIAIA
-272 FKNDIYFSVYMYVF
+272 FKNDVYFSVYVYVF

-330 NTKVELNT
+330 NTKVDLNT

-373 AAAKGDFLAMM
+373 AVAKGDFLAMM

-396 GMAQLGMHSNFD
+396 GMAQLGMRSNFD
-408 DKKERDTFADINVAS
+408 DKKKRDTFADINVAS

-435 ISKIDAGKLEL
+435 MSKIDAGKLEL
-446 SNSLFS
+446 SNSPFS
-452 IEEDITHIQL
+452 IEEDITHLQL
-462 LISAKAR
+462 LISAKAQ

-475 VVDTEGIEHIVVNGD
+475 KVETEGIEDIVVNGD

-510 KNKNVTLSVKV
+510 KHKNVTLSVKV
-521 LNKTDENISIR
+521 INKTDENVSIR
-532 FMVMD
+532 FMVTD
-537 EGIGMSKEK
+537 EGIGMSQEK
-546 LGKIFKPFEQADA
+546 LVKIFKPFEQADTS
-559 GITRSF
+559 ITRSF

-579 ELMGGKINIE
+579 ELMGGKINVE
-589 SELGRG
+589 SELGQG
-595 SRFWFDITFDYG
+595 SRFWFDVTFEYG
-607 VLEKVDDR
+607 VLEKVDDS

-649 TGIKMDEA
+649 TGIKMEEA
-657 ASGEEAIEKYIYSP
+657 ASGEEAIEKYIHSP

-716 FKETEERVLVSGMNG
+716 FKETEEKVLVCGMNG

-736 INFAKLSEI
+736 INFAKLSAT
-745 VKKALS
+745 VKKALN

>member
-6 VSEVIKYALII
+6 ISEVIKYALII
-17 GISVITLVWISLSR
+17 GISVITLVWASLSR
-31 STMATVER
+31 STMATLER

-84 NSYLTNHMKL
+84 NSYLTNQTQL

-101 KLDEILVTDIN
+101 KLDEILVTDIT

-132 NDFIS
+132 NDFVS

-160 QYTGVSRLDKPGIIM
+160 QYTGVSRLDKPGIVM
-175 IGRKTTNIK
+175 IGRKSTNIK

-203 NGFIIVID
+203 NGFITVID

-221 NNKFLGIDIKD
+221 DNKFLGIDIKD

-240 RSSMEISKVK
+240 RSSMEVSKVM
-250 IEGQDAFALLRE
+250 IEGQDAFALIRD
-262 SSDYSFIAIA
+262 SDDYSLIAIA
-272 FKNDIYFSVYMYVF
+272 FKNDVYFSVYVYVF

-294 MVIFMQLFMLQVV
+294 MVIFMQLSMLQFV
-307 NQHIISGIGYI
+307 NKHIISGIDYI
-318 IGCLNSITKDNL
+318 IDCLNSITKDNL
-330 NTKVELNT
+330 NTKVDLNT
-338 CEEFSILSE
+338 CKEFSILSE
-347 SINSMVSRLRNL
+347 SINSMVIRLRNL

-396 GMAQLGMHSNFD
+396 GMAQLGMRSNFD
-408 DKKERDTFADINVAS
+408 DKKKRDTFADINVAS

-435 ISKIDAGKLEL
+435 MSKIDAGKLEL
-446 SNSLFS
+446 SNSPFS
-452 IEEDITHIQL
+452 IEEDITHLQL
-462 LISAKAR
+462 LISAKAQ

-475 VVDTEGIEHIVVNGD
+475 VVYTEGIEHIVVNGD

-510 KNKNVTLSVKV
+510 KHKNVTLSVKV
-521 LNKTDENISIR
+521 INKTDENVSIR
-532 FMVMD
+532 FMVTD
-537 EGIGMSKEK
+537 EGIGMSQEK
-546 LGKIFKPFEQADA
+546 LVKIFKPFEQADTS
-559 GITRSF
+559 ITRSF

-579 ELMGGKINIE
+579 ELMGGKINVE

-595 SRFWFDITFDYG
+595 SRFWFDVTFEYG
-607 VLEKVDDR
+607 VLEKVDDS

-649 TGIKMDEA
+649 TGIKMEEA

-716 FKETEERVLVSGMNG
+716 FKETEEKVLVCGMNG

-736 INFAKLSEI
+736 INFAKLSAT
-745 VKKALS
+745 VKKALN

>member
-6 VSEVIKYALII
+6 ISEVIKYALII
-17 GISVITLVWISLSR
+17 GISVITLVWASLSR
-31 STMATVER
+31 STMATLER

-47 SINIIEYDKSQHN
+47 SINIIEYDKTKHD
-60 MMLNEYKSSVLATA
+60 MMFDEYKSSVLLTA
-74 SNIALLIKAD
+74 SNIAMLIKAD
-84 NSYLTNHMKL
+84 NTYLTNQAKL

-101 KLDEILVTDIN
+101 KLDEILITDIN
-112 MQLVAMSSSEKNI
+112 MNMAAVSSTENNM
-125 QSSCVHI
+125 QSGCVRL
-132 NDFIS
+132 NSFVS
-137 GIYQNNFQKYI
+137 GIYQNNFQKYT
-148 EPAFCDRYKEFI
+148 EPVFCDKYKEFI
-160 QYTGVSRLDKPGIIM
+160 QYTGVSRLDKPGVVII
-175 IGRKTTNIK
+175 GKRGGNIK
-184 GIIKAS
+184 NLIKAS

-203 NGFIIVID
+203 NGFVAVID
-211 KESHTIISYK
+211 KDSHTIISYK
-221 NNKFLGIDIKD
+221 DNKFLGIDIAD
-232 LGVDVDTL
+232 LGINVDTL
-240 RSSMEISKVK
+240 RSSMEVSKVIVEDQK
-250 IEGQDAFALLRE
+250 AFALLRD
-262 SSDYSFIAIA
+262 SGDYSFIAIA
-272 FKNDIYFSVYMYVF
+272 FKKDVYFSVYIYLF

-307 NQHIISGIGYI
+307 NQHIISGISYI
-318 IGCLNSITKDNL
+318 ISCLNSITKDNL
-330 NTKVELNT
+330 DTKVELNT
-338 CEEFSILSE
+338 CEEFSILSD

-359 LLSEQQLVQEKASL
+359 LLSEKQLVQEKISL

-396 GMAQLGMHSNFD
+396 GMAQLGMRSNFD
-408 DKKERDTFADINVAS
+408 DKKKRDTFADINVAS

-435 ISKIDAGKLEL
+435 MSKIDAGKLEL
-446 SNSLFS
+446 SNSPFS
-452 IEEDITHIQL
+452 IEEDITHLQL
-462 LISAKAR
+462 LISAKAQ

-475 VVDTEGIEHIVVNGD
+475 KVETEGIEDIVVNGD

-510 KNKNVTLSVKV
+510 KHKNVTLSVKV
-521 LNKTDENISIR
+521 INKTDENVSIR
-532 FMVMD
+532 FMVTD
-537 EGIGMSKEK
+537 EGIGMSQEK
-546 LGKIFKPFEQADA
+546 LVKIFKPFEQADTS
-559 GITRSF
+559 ITRSF

-579 ELMGGKINIE
+579 ELMGGKINVE
-589 SELGRG
+589 SELGQG
-595 SRFWFDITFDYG
+595 SRFWFDVTFEYG
-607 VLEKVDDR
+607 VLEKVDDS

-649 TGIKMDEA
+649 TGIKMEEA
-657 ASGEEAIEKYIYSP
+657 ASGEEAIEKYIHSP

-716 FKETEERVLVSGMNG
+716 FKETEEKVLVCGMNG

-736 INFAKLSEI
+736 INFAKLSAT
-745 VKKALS
+745 VKKALN

-766 NNLD
+766 NNLE

>member
-6 VSEVIKYALII
+6 ISEVIKYALII
-17 GISVITLVWISLSR
+17 GISVITLVWASLSR
-31 STMATVER
+31 STMATLER

-47 SINIIEYDKSQHN
+47 SINIIEYDKSQHD
-60 MMLNEYKSSVLATA
+60 MMFDEYKSSVLLTA
-74 SNIALLIKAD
+74 SNIAMLIKAD
-84 NSYLTNHMKL
+84 NTYLTNQAKL

-101 KLDEILVTDIN
+101 KLDEILITDIN
-112 MQLVAMSSSEKNI
+112 MNMAAVSSTENNM
-125 QSSCVHI
+125 QSGCVRL
-132 NDFIS
+132 NSFVS
-137 GIYQNNFQKYI
+137 GIYQNNFQKYT
-148 EPAFCDRYKEFI
+148 EPVFCDKYKEFI
-160 QYTGVSRLDKPGIIM
+160 QYTGVSRLDKPGVVII
-175 IGRKTTNIK
+175 GKRGGNIK
-184 GIIKAS
+184 NLIKAS

-203 NGFIIVID
+203 NGFVAVID
-211 KESHTIISYK
+211 KDSHTIISYK
-221 NNKFLGIDIKD
+221 DNKFLGIDIAD
-232 LGVDVDTL
+232 LGINVDIL
-240 RSSMEISKVK
+240 RSSMEVSKVIVEDQK
-250 IEGQDAFALLRE
+250 AFALLRD
-262 SSDYSFIAIA
+262 SGDYSFIAIA
-272 FKNDIYFSVYMYVF
+272 FKKDVYFSVYIYLF

-307 NQHIISGIGYI
+307 NQHIISGISYI
-318 IGCLNSITKDNL
+318 ISCLNSITKDNL
-330 NTKVELNT
+330 DTKVELNT
-338 CEEFSILSE
+338 CEEFSILSD

-359 LLSEQQLVQEKASL
+359 LLSEKQLVQEKISL

-396 GMAQLGMHSNFD
+396 GMAQLGMRSNFD
-408 DKKERDTFADINVAS
+408 DKKKQDTFADINVAS

-435 ISKIDAGKLEL
+435 MSKIDAGKLEL
-446 SNSLFS
+446 SNSPFS
-452 IEEDITHIQL
+452 IEEDITHLQL

-469 EQELEL
+469 EQELSLIVE
-475 VVDTEGIEHIVVNGD
+475 TEGLEDIVVNGD

-521 LNKTDENISIR
+521 LNKTNKNISIR
-532 FMVMD
+532 FMVID
-537 EGIGMSKEK
+537 EGIGMSQEK
-546 LGKIFKPFEQADA
+546 LDKIFNPFEQADTS
-559 GITRSF
+559 ITRSF

-579 ELMGGKINIE
+579 ELMGSKINVE
-589 SELGRG
+589 SKLGQG
-595 SRFWFDITFDYG
+595 SRFWFDVTFDYG
-607 VLEKVDDR
+607 VLCDTDSSK
-615 LSALLEEGSLSQY
+615 SSLLEDGSLSQY

-649 TGIKMDEA
+649 TGIKMEEA
-657 ASGEEAIEKYIYSP
+657 ESGEEAIEKYIHSP
-671 VGYYNI
+671 AGYYNI

-692 TEKIRRS
+692 AEKIRRS

-716 FKETEERVLVSGMNG
+716 FKETEEKVLLCGMNG

-736 INFAKLSEI
+736 INFAKLSET
-745 VKKALS
+745 VKKALN

-766 NNLD
+766 NNLE

>member
-6 VSEVIKYALII
+6 ISEVIKYALII
-17 GISVITLVWISLSR
+17 GISVITLVWASLSR
-31 STMATVER
+31 STMATLER

-84 NSYLTNHMKL
+84 NSYLTNQTKL
-94 DELRRTL
+94 DELRRIL
-101 KLDEILVTDIN
+101 KLDEILITDIN
-112 MQLVAMSSSEKNI
+112 MQLVAMSFSEKNI

-132 NDFIS
+132 NDFVS
-137 GIYQNNFQKYI
+137 GIYQNNFQKYM
-148 EPAFCDRYKEFI
+148 EPAFCDRYQEFI

-175 IGRKTTNIK
+175 IGRKSTNIK

-203 NGFIIVID
+203 NGFITVID

-221 NNKFLGIDIKD
+221 DNKFLGIDIKD
-232 LGVDVDTL
+232 LGIDVDTL
-240 RSSMEISKVK
+240 RSSMEVSKVM
-250 IEGQDAFALLRE
+250 IEGQDAFALLRD
-262 SSDYSFIAIA
+262 SGDYSFIAIA
-272 FKNDIYFSVYMYVF
+272 FKNDVYFSVYVYVF

-330 NTKVELNT
+330 NTKVDLNT

-373 AAAKGDFLAMM
+373 ATAKGDFLAMM

-396 GMAQLGMHSNFD
+396 GMAQLGMRSNFD
-408 DKKERDTFADINVAS
+408 DKKKRDTFADINVAS

-435 ISKIDAGKLEL
+435 MSKIDAGKLEL
-446 SNSLFS
+446 SNSPFS
-452 IEEDITHIQL
+452 IEEDITHLQL
-462 LISAKAR
+462 LISAKAQ

-475 VVDTEGIEHIVVNGD
+475 KVETEGIEDIVVNGD

-510 KNKNVTLSVKV
+510 KHKNVTLSVKV
-521 LNKTDENISIR
+521 INKTDENISIR
-532 FMVMD
+532 FMVTD
-537 EGIGMSKEK
+537 EGIGMSQEK
-546 LGKIFKPFEQADA
+546 LVKIFKPFEQADTS
-559 GITRSF
+559 ITRSF

-579 ELMGGKINIE
+579 ELMGGKINVE
-589 SELGRG
+589 SELGQG
-595 SRFWFDITFDYG
+595 SRFWFDVTFEYG
-607 VLEKVDDR
+607 VLEKVDDS

-649 TGIKMDEA
+649 TGIKMEEA
-657 ASGEEAIEKYIYSP
+657 ASGEEAIEKYIHSP

-716 FKETEERVLVSGMNG
+716 FKETEEKVLVCGMNG

-736 INFAKLSEI
+736 INFAKLSAT
-745 VKKALS
+745 VKKALN

>member
-94 DELRRTL
+94 DDLRRTL
-101 KLDEILVTDIN
+101 KLDEILVTDLN

-435 ISKIDAGKLEL
+435 MSKIDAGKLEL

-546 LGKIFKPFEQADA
+546 LEKIFKPFEQADA

>member
-6 VSEVIKYALII
+6 ISEVIKYALII
-17 GISVITLVWISLSR
+17 GISVITLVWASLSR
-31 STMATVER
+31 STMATLER

-84 NSYLTNHMKL
+84 NSYLTNQTKL
-94 DELRRTL
+94 DELRRIL
-101 KLDEILVTDIN
+101 KLDEILITDIN

-132 NDFIS
+132 NDFVS
-137 GIYQNNFQKYI
+137 GIYQNNFQKYM

-175 IGRKTTNIK
+175 IGRKSTNIK

-203 NGFIIVID
+203 NGFITVID

-221 NNKFLGIDIKD
+221 DNKFLGIDIED
-232 LGVDVDTL
+232 LGIDVDTL
-240 RSSMEISKVK
+240 RSSMEVSKVMV
-250 IEGQDAFALLRE
+250 EGQDAFALLRD
-262 SSDYSFIAIA
+262 SGDYSFIAIA
-272 FKNDIYFSVYMYVF
+272 FKNDVYFSVYVYVF

-330 NTKVELNT
+330 DTKVELNT
-338 CEEFSILSE
+338 CEEFSILSD

-359 LLSEQQLVQEKASL
+359 LLSEQQLVQEKISL
-373 AAAKGDFLAMM
+373 ATAKGDFLAMM

-396 GMAQLGMHSNFD
+396 GMAQLGMRSNFD
-408 DKKERDTFADINVAS
+408 DKKKRDTFADINVAS

-435 ISKIDAGKLEL
+435 MSKIDAGKLEL
-446 SNSLFS
+446 SNSPFS
-452 IEEDITHIQL
+452 IEEDITHLQL
-462 LISAKAR
+462 LISAKAQ

-475 VVDTEGIEHIVVNGD
+475 KVETEGIEDIVVNGD

-510 KNKNVTLSVKV
+510 KHKNVTLSVKV
-521 LNKTDENISIR
+521 INKTDENVSIR
-532 FMVMD
+532 FMVTD
-537 EGIGMSKEK
+537 EGIGMSQEK
-546 LGKIFKPFEQADA
+546 LVKIFKPFEQADTS
-559 GITRSF
+559 ITRSF

-579 ELMGGKINIE
+579 ELMGGKINVE
-589 SELGRG
+589 SELGQG
-595 SRFWFDITFDYG
+595 SRFWFDVTFEYG
-607 VLEKVDDR
+607 VLEKVDDS

-649 TGIKMDEA
+649 TGIKMEEA
-657 ASGEEAIEKYIYSP
+657 ASGEEAIEKYIHSP

-716 FKETEERVLVSGMNG
+716 FKETEEKVLVCGMNG

-736 INFAKLSEI
+736 INFAKLSAT
-745 VKKALS
+745 VKKALN

>member
-1 MKKIF
+1 MKRIF
-6 VSEVIKYALII
+6 ISEVIKYALII
-17 GISVITLVWISLSR
+17 GISVITLVWASLSR
-31 STMATVER
+31 STMATFER

-84 NSYLTNHMKL
+84 NSYLTNQMKL

-112 MQLVAMSSSEKNI
+112 MQLVTVSSSEKNI

-132 NDFIS
+132 NDFVS

-175 IGRKTTNIK
+175 IGRKSTNIK
-184 GIIKAS
+184 GIINAS
-190 IMDNL
+190 IIDNL

-203 NGFIIVID
+203 NGFITVID

-221 NNKFLGIDIKD
+221 DNKFLGMDIKD
-232 LGVDVDTL
+232 LGIDVDTL
-240 RSSMEISKVK
+240 RSSMEVSKVMV
-250 IEGQDAFALLRE
+250 EGQDTFAMLRD
-262 SSDYSFIAIA
+262 SGDYSFIAIA
-272 FKNDIYFSVYMYVF
+272 FKNDVYFSVYMYLF

-318 IGCLNSITKDNL
+318 ISCLNSITKDNL
-330 NTKVELNT
+330 DTKVELNT

-396 GMAQLGMHSNFD
+396 GMAQLGMRSNFD
-408 DKKERDTFADINVAS
+408 DKKERDTFADINMAS

-435 ISKIDAGKLEL
+435 MSKIDAGKLEL

-452 IEEDITHIQL
+452 IEEDITHLQL

-532 FMVMD
+532 FMVID

-546 LGKIFKPFEQADA
+546 LGKIFKPFEQADTS
-559 GITRSF
+559 ITRSF

-607 VLEKVDDR
+607 VFEKVDDS
-615 LSALLEEGSLSQY
+615 LSSLLEEGSLSQY

-657 ASGEEAIEKYIYSP
+657 ASGEEAIEKYIHSP
-671 VGYYNI
+671 VDYYNI

-716 FKETEERVLVSGMNG
+716 FKETEEKVLMCGMNG

-736 INFAKLSEI
+736 INFVKLSET
-745 VKKALS
+745 VKKALN

>member
-6 VSEVIKYALII
+6 ISEVIKYALII
-17 GISVITLVWISLSR
+17 GISVITLVWASLSR
-31 STMATVER
+31 STMATLER

-84 NSYLTNHMKL
+84 NSYLTNQTKL
-94 DELRRTL
+94 DELRRIL
-101 KLDEILVTDIN
+101 KLDEILITDIN
-112 MQLVAMSSSEKNI
+112 MQLVAMSFSEKNI

-132 NDFIS
+132 NDFVS
-137 GIYQNNFQKYI
+137 GIYQNNFQKYM
-148 EPAFCDRYKEFI
+148 EPAFCDRYQEFI

-175 IGRKTTNIK
+175 IGRKSTNIK

-203 NGFIIVID
+203 NGFITVID

-221 NNKFLGIDIKD
+221 DNKFLGIDIKD
-232 LGVDVDTL
+232 LGIDVDTL
-240 RSSMEISKVK
+240 RSSMEVSKVM
-250 IEGQDAFALLRE
+250 IEGQDAFALLRD
-262 SSDYSFIAIA
+262 SGDYSFIAIA
-272 FKNDIYFSVYMYVF
+272 FKNDVYFSVYVYVF

-330 NTKVELNT
+330 NTKVDLNT

-359 LLSEQQLVQEKASL
+359 LLSEKQLVQEKISL

-396 GMAQLGMHSNFD
+396 GMAQLGMRSNFD
-408 DKKERDTFADINVAS
+408 DKKKRDTFADINVAS

-435 ISKIDAGKLEL
+435 MSKIDAGKLEL
-446 SNSLFS
+446 SNSPFS
-452 IEEDITHIQL
+452 IEEDITHLQL
-462 LISAKAR
+462 LISAKAQ

-475 VVDTEGIEHIVVNGD
+475 KVETEGIEDIVVNGD

-510 KNKNVTLSVKV
+510 KHKNVTLSVKV
-521 LNKTDENISIR
+521 INKTDENVSIR
-532 FMVMD
+532 FMVTD
-537 EGIGMSKEK
+537 EGIGMSQEK
-546 LGKIFKPFEQADA
+546 LVKIFKPFEQADTS
-559 GITRSF
+559 ITRSF

-579 ELMGGKINIE
+579 ELMGGKINVE
-589 SELGRG
+589 SELGQG
-595 SRFWFDITFDYG
+595 SRFWFDVTFEYG
-607 VLEKVDDR
+607 VLEKVDDS

-649 TGIKMDEA
+649 TGIKMEEA
-657 ASGEEAIEKYIYSP
+657 ASGEEAIEKYIHSP

-716 FKETEERVLVSGMNG
+716 FKETEEKVLVCGING

-736 INFAKLSEI
+736 INFAKLSAT
-745 VKKALS
+745 VKKALN

>member
-6 VSEVIKYALII
+6 ISEVIKYALII
-17 GISVITLVWISLSR
+17 GISVITLVWASLSR
-31 STMATVER
+31 STMATLER

-60 MMLNEYKSSVLATA
+60 MMLNEYKSSVLGTA

-84 NSYLTNHMKL
+84 NSYLKDQNKL

-101 KLDEILVTDIN
+101 KLDEILITDIN

-132 NDFIS
+132 NDFVS
-137 GIYQNNFQKYI
+137 GIYQNNFQKYV

-160 QYTGVSRLDKPGIIM
+160 QYTGVSRLDMPGIIM
-175 IGRKTTNIK
+175 IGRKSSNIK

-203 NGFIIVID
+203 NGFITVID
-211 KESHTIISYK
+211 KDSHTIISYK
-221 NNKFLGIDIKD
+221 DNKFLGIDIAD
-232 LGVDVDTL
+232 LGIDIETL
-240 RSSMEISKVK
+240 RSSMEVSKVK
-250 IEGQDAFALLRE
+250 VESHDAFALLRD
-262 SSDYSFIAIA
+262 SGDYSFIAIA
-272 FKNDIYFSVYMYVF
+272 FKNDVYFSVYVYVF

-307 NQHIISGIGYI
+307 NQHIISGISYI
-318 IGCLNSITKDNL
+318 ISCLNSITKDNL
-330 NTKVELNT
+330 DTKVELNT
-338 CEEFSILSE
+338 CEEFSILSD

-359 LLSEQQLVQEKASL
+359 LLSEKQLVQEKASL

-396 GMAQLGMHSNFD
+396 GMAQLGMRSNFD
-408 DKKERDTFADINVAS
+408 DKKKRDTFADINVAS

-435 ISKIDAGKLEL
+435 MSKIDAGKLEL
-446 SNSLFS
+446 SNAPFS
-452 IEEDITHIQL
+452 IEEDITHLQL
-462 LISAKAR
+462 LISAKAQ

-475 VVDTEGIEHIVVNGD
+475 QVETEGIEHIVVNGD

-521 LNKTDENISIR
+521 LNKTDENVSIR
-532 FMVMD
+532 FMVID
-537 EGIGMSKEK
+537 EGIGMSQEK
-546 LGKIFKPFEQADA
+546 LDKIFNPFEQADTS
-559 GITRSF
+559 ITRSF

-579 ELMGGKINIE
+579 ELMGGKINVE
-589 SELGRG
+589 SKLGQG
-595 SRFWFDITFDYG
+595 SRFWFDVTFNYG
-607 VLEKVDDR
+607 VLDKAD
-615 LSALLEEGSLSQY
+615 SSKSSLLEEGSLAQY

-649 TGIKMDEA
+649 TGIKMEEA
-657 ASGEEAIEKYIYSP
+657 ASGEEAIEKYLHSP

-716 FKETEERVLVSGMNG
+716 FKETEERVLVCGMNG

-736 INFAKLSEI
+736 INFAKLSET

>member
-6 VSEVIKYALII
+6 ISEVIKYALII
-17 GISVITLVWISLSR
+17 GISVITLVWASLSR
-31 STMATVER
+31 STMATLER

-84 NSYLTNHMKL
+84 NSYLTNQTQL

-101 KLDEILVTDIN
+101 KLDEILVTDIT

-132 NDFIS
+132 NDFVS

-160 QYTGVSRLDKPGIIM
+160 QYTGVSRLDKSGIVM
-175 IGRKTTNIK
+175 IGRKSTNIK

-203 NGFIIVID
+203 NGFITVID

-221 NNKFLGIDIKD
+221 DNKFLGIDIKD

-240 RSSMEISKVK
+240 RSSMEVSKVM
-250 IEGQDAFALLRE
+250 IEGQDAFALIRD
-262 SSDYSFIAIA
+262 SDDYSLIAIA
-272 FKNDIYFSVYMYVF
+272 FKNDVYFSVYVYVF

-294 MVIFMQLFMLQVV
+294 MVIFMQLSMLQFV
-307 NQHIISGIGYI
+307 NKHIISGIDYI
-318 IGCLNSITKDNL
+318 IDCLNSITKDNL
-330 NTKVELNT
+330 NTKVDLNT
-338 CEEFSILSE
+338 CKEFSILSE
-347 SINSMVSRLRNL
+347 SINSMVIRLRNL

-396 GMAQLGMHSNFD
+396 GMAQLGMRSNFD
-408 DKKERDTFADINVAS
+408 DKKKRDTFADINVAS

-435 ISKIDAGKLEL
+435 MSKIDAGKLEL
-446 SNSLFS
+446 SNSPFS
-452 IEEDITHIQL
+452 IEEDITHLQL
-462 LISAKAR
+462 LISAKAQ

-475 VVDTEGIEHIVVNGD
+475 VVDTEGIEDIVVNGD

-521 LNKTDENISIR
+521 INKTDKNVSIR
-532 FMVMD
+532 FMVTD
-537 EGIGMSKEK
+537 EGIGMSQEK
-546 LGKIFKPFEQADA
+546 LVKIFKPFEQADTS
-559 GITRSF
+559 ITRSF

-579 ELMGGKINIE
+579 ELMGGKINVE

-595 SRFWFDITFDYG
+595 SRFWFDVTFEYG
-607 VLEKVDDR
+607 VLEKVDDS

-649 TGIKMDEA
+649 TGIKMEEA

-716 FKETEERVLVSGMNG
+716 FKETEEKVLVCGMNG

-736 INFAKLSEI
+736 INFAKLSAT
-745 VKKALS
+745 VKKALN

>member
-1 MKKIF
+1 MKRIF
-6 VSEVIKYALII
+6 ISEVIKYALII
-17 GISVITLVWISLSR
+17 GISVITLVWASLSR
-31 STMATVER
+31 STMATFER

-84 NSYLTNHMKL
+84 NSYLTNQMKL

-112 MQLVAMSSSEKNI
+112 MQLVTVSSSEKNI

-132 NDFIS
+132 NDFVS

-175 IGRKTTNIK
+175 IGRKSTNIK
-184 GIIKAS
+184 GIINAS

-203 NGFIIVID
+203 NGFITVID

-221 NNKFLGIDIKD
+221 DNKFLGMDIKD
-232 LGVDVDTL
+232 LGIDVDTL
-240 RSSMEISKVK
+240 RSSMEVSKVMV
-250 IEGQDAFALLRE
+250 EGQDAFAMLRD
-262 SSDYSFIAIA
+262 SGDYSFIAIA
-272 FKNDIYFSVYMYVF
+272 FKNDVYFSVYMYLF

-318 IGCLNSITKDNL
+318 ISCLNSITKDNL
-330 NTKVELNT
+330 DTKVELNT

-396 GMAQLGMHSNFD
+396 GMAQLGMRSNFD
-408 DKKERDTFADINVAS
+408 DKKERDTFADINMAS

-435 ISKIDAGKLEL
+435 MSKIDAGKLEL

-452 IEEDITHIQL
+452 IEEDITHLQL

-532 FMVMD
+532 FMVID

-546 LGKIFKPFEQADA
+546 LGKIFKPFEQADTS
-559 GITRSF
+559 ITRSF

-607 VLEKVDDR
+607 VFEKVDDS
-615 LSALLEEGSLSQY
+615 LSSLLEEGSLSQY

-657 ASGEEAIEKYIYSP
+657 ASGEEAIEKYIHSP
-671 VGYYNI
+671 VDYYNI

-716 FKETEERVLVSGMNG
+716 FKETEERVLMCGMNG

-736 INFAKLSEI
+736 INFVKLSET
-745 VKKALS
+745 VKKALN

>member
-6 VSEVIKYALII
+6 ISEVIKYALII
-17 GISVITLVWISLSR
+17 GISVITLVWASLSR
-31 STMATVER
+31 STMATLER

-84 NSYLTNHMKL
+84 NSYLTNQTKL
-94 DELRRTL
+94 DELRRIL
-101 KLDEILVTDIN
+101 KLDEILITDIN
-112 MQLVAMSSSEKNI
+112 MQLVAMSFSEKNI

-132 NDFIS
+132 NDFVS
-137 GIYQNNFQKYI
+137 GIYQNNFQKYM
-148 EPAFCDRYKEFI
+148 EPAFCDRYQEFI

-175 IGRKTTNIK
+175 IGRKSTNIK

-203 NGFIIVID
+203 NGFITVID

-221 NNKFLGIDIKD
+221 DNKFLGIDIKD
-232 LGVDVDTL
+232 LGIDVDTL
-240 RSSMEISKVK
+240 RSSMEVSKVM
-250 IEGQDAFALLRE
+250 IEGQDAFALLRD
-262 SSDYSFIAIA
+262 SGDYSFIAIA
-272 FKNDIYFSVYMYVF
+272 FKNDVYFSVYVYVF

-330 NTKVELNT
+330 NTKVDLNT

-359 LLSEQQLVQEKASL
+359 LLSEKQLVQEKISL

-396 GMAQLGMHSNFD
+396 GMAQLGMRSNFD
-408 DKKERDTFADINVAS
+408 DKKKRDTFADINVAS

-435 ISKIDAGKLEL
+435 MSKIDAGKLEL
-446 SNSLFS
+446 SNSPFS
-452 IEEDITHIQL
+452 IEENITHLQL
-462 LISAKAR
+462 LISAKAQ

-475 VVDTEGIEHIVVNGD
+475 KVDTEGIEDIVVNGD

-510 KNKNVTLSVKV
+510 KHKNVTLSVKV
-521 LNKTDENISIR
+521 INKTDENVSIR
-532 FMVMD
+532 FMVTD
-537 EGIGMSKEK
+537 EGIGMSQEK
-546 LGKIFKPFEQADA
+546 LVKIFKPFEQADTS
-559 GITRSF
+559 ITRSF

-579 ELMGGKINIE
+579 ELMGGKINVE
-589 SELGRG
+589 SELGQG
-595 SRFWFDITFDYG
+595 SRFWFDVTFEYG
-607 VLEKVDDR
+607 VLEKVDDS

-649 TGIKMDEA
+649 TGIKMEEA
-657 ASGEEAIEKYIYSP
+657 ASGEEAIEKYIHSP

-716 FKETEERVLVSGMNG
+716 FKETEEKVLVCGMNG

-736 INFAKLSEI
+736 INFAKLSAT
-745 VKKALS
+745 VKKALN

>member
-132 NDFIS
+132 NDFVS

-347 SINSMVSRLRNL
+347 SINSMVNRLRNL

-435 ISKIDAGKLEL
+435 MSKIDAGKLEL

>member
-6 VSEVIKYALII
+6 ISEVIKYALII
-17 GISVITLVWISLSR
+17 GISVITLVWASLSR
-31 STMATVER
+31 STMATLER

-84 NSYLTNHMKL
+84 NSYLTNQTEL
-94 DELRRTL
+94 DELRRIL
-101 KLDEILVTDIN
+101 KLDEILITDIN

-132 NDFIS
+132 NDFVS
-137 GIYQNNFQKYI
+137 GIYQNNFQKYM

-175 IGRKTTNIK
+175 IGRKSTNIK

-203 NGFIIVID
+203 NGFITVID

-221 NNKFLGIDIKD
+221 DNKFLGIDIED
-232 LGVDVDTL
+232 LGIDVDTL
-240 RSSMEISKVK
+240 RSSMEVSKVM
-250 IEGQDAFALLRE
+250 IEGQDAFALLRD
-262 SSDYSFIAIA
+262 SGDYSFIAIA
-272 FKNDIYFSVYMYVF
+272 FKNDVYFSVYVYVF

-330 NTKVELNT
+330 DTKVELNT

-373 AAAKGDFLAMM
+373 AVAKGDFLAMM

-396 GMAQLGMHSNFD
+396 GMAQLGMRSNFD
-408 DKKERDTFADINVAS
+408 DKKKRDTFADINVAS

-435 ISKIDAGKLEL
+435 MSKIDAGKLEL
-446 SNSLFS
+446 SNSPFS
-452 IEEDITHIQL
+452 IEEDITHLQL
-462 LISAKAR
+462 LISAKAQ

-475 VVDTEGIEHIVVNGD
+475 KVETEGIEDIVVNGD

-510 KNKNVTLSVKV
+510 KHKNVTLSVKV
-521 LNKTDENISIR
+521 INKTDENVSIR
-532 FMVMD
+532 FMVTD
-537 EGIGMSKEK
+537 EGIGMSQEK
-546 LGKIFKPFEQADA
+546 LVKIFKPFEQADTS
-559 GITRSF
+559 ITRSF

-579 ELMGGKINIE
+579 ELMGGKINVE
-589 SELGRG
+589 SELGQG
-595 SRFWFDITFDYG
+595 SRFWFDVTFEYG
-607 VLEKVDDR
+607 VLEKVDDS

-649 TGIKMDEA
+649 TGIKMEEA
-657 ASGEEAIEKYIYSP
+657 ASGEEAIEKYIHSP

-716 FKETEERVLVSGMNG
+716 FKETEEKVLVCGMNG

-736 INFAKLSEI
+736 INFAKLSAT
-745 VKKALS
+745 VKKALN

>member
-6 VSEVIKYALII
+6 ISEVIKYALII
-17 GISVITLVWISLSR
+17 GISVITLVWASLSR
-31 STMATVER
+31 STMATLER

-84 NSYLTNHMKL
+84 NSYLTNQTKL

-132 NDFIS
+132 NDFVS

-175 IGRKTTNIK
+175 IGRKSTNIK

-203 NGFIIVID
+203 NGFITVID

-221 NNKFLGIDIKD
+221 DNKFLGIDIAD

-240 RSSMEISKVK
+240 RSSMEVSKVMV
-250 IEGQDAFALLRE
+250 EGQDAFALLRD
-262 SSDYSFIAIA
+262 SGDYSFIAIA
-272 FKNDIYFSVYMYVF
+272 FKNDVYFSVYVYVF

-318 IGCLNSITKDNL
+318 ISCLNSITKDNL
-330 NTKVELNT
+330 NTKVDLNT

-396 GMAQLGMHSNFD
+396 GMAQLGMRSNFD
-408 DKKERDTFADINVAS
+408 DKKKRDTFADINVAS

-435 ISKIDAGKLEL
+435 MSKIDAGKLEL
-446 SNSLFS
+446 SNSPFS
-452 IEEDITHIQL
+452 IEEDITHLQL
-462 LISAKAR
+462 LISAKAQ

-521 LNKTDENISIR
+521 LNKTEENVSIR
-532 FMVMD
+532 FMVTD
-537 EGIGMSKEK
+537 EGIGMSQEK
-546 LGKIFKPFEQADA
+546 LVKIFKPFEQADTS
-559 GITRSF
+559 ITRSF

-579 ELMGGKINIE
+579 ELMGGKINVE

-595 SRFWFDITFDYG
+595 SRFWFDVTFEYG
-607 VLEKVDDR
+607 VLEKVDDS

-657 ASGEEAIEKYIYSP
+657 ASGEEAIEKYIHSP

-716 FKETEERVLVSGMNG
+716 FKETEERVLVCGMNG

-736 INFAKLSEI
+736 INFAKLSET
-745 VKKALS
+745 VKKALN